1 AEQWRDAPSTA
12 ERERLF
18 KEHGVRWSELWRLP
32 YWDPARQLVV
42 DAMHCILEGL
52 VAHHTRRLLV
62 LERIREVIRDI
73 SIPLWF
79 ESAPRNFGGASAG
92 SIKAD
97 EWRSLI
103 MVYVPIALISV
114 LGAHNPDSDTVA
126 VLDHTMSLVS
136 AVYLACA
143 RTMTLER
150 ASAYRSC
157 IASYVGNLKS
167 LYPSFSLRPNHHA
180 SFHIFDY
187 LVLFGPVHSWWTF
200 PFERLIGVLQRLP
213 SNHKPGE
220 SSL

>member
-1 AEQWRDAPSTA
+1 MPLSATTPPHQ
-12 ERERLF
+12 REH
-18 KEHGVRWSELWRLP
+18 KHDTGE
-32 YWDPARQLVV
+32 
-42 DAMHCILEGL
+42 
-52 VAHHTRRLLV
+52 V
-62 LERIREVIRDI
+62 LERIREVIRDT
-73 SIPLWF
+73 STPSWF
-79 ESAPRNFGGASAG
+79 ESAPRNFGDASAG

-103 MVYVPIALISV
+103 MVYIPIALISV
-114 LGAHNPDSDTVA
+114 WGAHNPDSDTIA
-126 VLDHTMSLVS
+126 ALDHTMSLVS

-157 IASYVGNLKS
+157 ITSYVGNLKS

-213 SNHKPGE
+213 SNHKPGK
-220 SSL
+220 SSLQLCDQQSS